1 MRISV
6 CQSVSTFML
15 FTWAELM
22 GGACTELTGGWWY
35 ELELLAEAE
44 DTGAGAGATSSSP
57 GFF

>member
-1 MRISV
+1 
-6 CQSVSTFML
+6 ML

-35 ELELLAEAE
+35 ELELLAEAA